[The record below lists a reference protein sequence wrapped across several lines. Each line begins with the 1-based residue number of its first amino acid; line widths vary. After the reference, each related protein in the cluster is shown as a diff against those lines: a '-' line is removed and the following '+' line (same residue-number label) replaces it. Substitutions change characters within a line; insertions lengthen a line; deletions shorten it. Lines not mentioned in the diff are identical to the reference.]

1 MRRSKSARTSEPTRA
16 CVTGAFEVK
25 RVVYSEI
32 DGRSSGFYVLAA
44 ILGSFVLAG
53 LAAAMYMEH
62 FGHYVTGMS
71 NQIVW
76 GMPHVF
82 AIFLIVAASGAL
94 NVASIGTVFGKT
106 MYKPLGR
113 LSGLLALALLIGGL
127 AVLVLDLGRP
137 DRLIVAMT
145 TYNFKSIFAWNIY
158 LYVGFIA
165 VVIVYLWLQMER
177 RMNRYVKAA
186 GMVAFI
192 WRLVLTTGTGSIF
205 GFLVAREAY
214 DSAVMAPLFIAMSF
228 SFGLAAYIL
237 VLLASCRGSGRIVGD
252 LVVHRLGRLL
262 GIFIAVVLYFTA
274 VQHLTNLY
282 AAEHAGVERFI
293 LLNGGIYTL
302 LFWVVQVLI
311 GGLIPLML
319 VFRAPEPG
327 PEHKGAGSGMVLA
340 ATLVIIGGFAQVYVI
355 VIGGQAWPL
364 ILFPGMEVTS
374 SFYDGA
380 ISTYTPSL
388 VEIGLGLGGVAL
400 AGLIVL
406 FGIKILRFLPTTLA
420 NSAVEPDGAATAV
433 QS

>member
-1 MRRSKSARTSEPTRA
+1 MRRII
-16 CVTGAFEVK
+16 
-25 RVVYSEI
+25 YSEI
-32 DGRSSGFYVLAA
+32 EGRSTRFYIFAAVLGA
-44 ILGSFVLAG
+44 FVLAG
-53 LAAAMYMEH
+53 LGAALYMEH
-62 FGHYVTGMS
+62 HGHYVTGMS

-94 NVASIGTVFGKT
+94 NVASIGTVFGKAL
-106 MYKPLGR
+106 YKPLGR
-113 LSGLLALALLIGGL
+113 LSGLLALALLVGGL

-165 VVIVYLWLQMER
+165 VVAVYLWLQMER
-177 RMNRYVKAA
+177 RMNRYVSAA
-186 GMVAFI
+186 GMVAFL

-237 VLLASCRGSGRIVGD
+237 VLLAACRGSGRELGNAV
-252 LVVHRLGRLL
+252 LHRLGRLL
-262 GIFIAVVLYFTA
+262 GVFVAVVLYFTA

-282 AAEHAGVERFI
+282 AAEHIGVERFI
-293 LLNGGIYTL
+293 LLDGGIYTM
-302 LFWVVQVLI
+302 LFWGVQVVM
-311 GGLIPLML
+311 GGLLPLVL
-319 VFRAPEPG
+319 VFRSSS
-327 PEHKGAGSGMVLA
+327 GSQNTAWTMALA
-340 ATLVIIGGFAQVYVI
+340 SVLVIIGGIAQVYVI

-364 ILFPGMEVTS
+364 TLFPGMEVSS
-374 SFYDGA
+374 SFYDGVVN
-380 ISTYTPSL
+380 SYTPSL
-388 VEIGLGLGGVAL
+388 PEIGLGLGGVAL

-406 FGIKILRFLPTTLA
+406 FAIKVLRFLPVTLA
-420 NSAVEPDGAATAV
+420 NSEIDPHHVATAKTP
-433 QS
+433 

>member
-1 MRRSKSARTSEPTRA
+1 
-16 CVTGAFEVK
+16 VK
-25 RVVYSEI
+25 RIIYSEI
-32 DGRSSGFYVLAA
+32 EGRSAGFYALAA
-44 ILGSFVLAG
+44 ILGGLVLAG
-53 LAAAMYMEH
+53 LTAAFYMEH
-62 FGHYVTGMS
+62 YGHYVTGMN

-127 AVLVLDLGRP
+127 VVLVLDLGRP

-145 TYNFKSIFAWNIY
+145 KYNFKSIFAWNIN

-165 VVIVYLWLQMER
+165 VVVVYLWLQMER

-186 GMVAFI
+186 GMVAFL
-192 WRLVLTTGTGSIF
+192 WRLALTTGTGSIF

-237 VLLASCRGSGRIVGD
+237 VLLAACRGSGRELD
-252 LVVHRLGRLL
+252 DVVLHRLGRLL
-262 GIFIAVVLYFTA
+262 GIFVAAVLYFTV

-282 AAEHAGVERFI
+282 AAEHLGVERFI
-293 LLNGGIYTL
+293 LLDGGIFTT
-302 LFWVVQVLI
+302 LFWAVQVFV
-311 GGLIPLML
+311 GGVLPLLL
-319 VFRAPEPG
+319 VFLPKSRNTGRTMA
-327 PEHKGAGSGMVLA
+327 LA
-340 ATLVIIGGFAQVYVI
+340 SVLVIVGGFAQVYVI

-364 ILFPGMEVTS
+364 TLFPGMEVS
-374 SFYDGA
+374 SGFQDGVIA
-380 ISTYTPSL
+380 SYMPSL
-388 VEIGLGLGGVAL
+388 PEIVLGLGGVGL
-400 AGLIVL
+400 TGLIVL
-406 FGIKILRFLPTTLA
+406 FGVKVLRFLPATLA
-420 NSAVEPDGAATAV
+420 NSEGAST
-433 QS
+433 S